1 MRPIAIARRSS
12 LIDDGHVMSELLS
25 ATQSAAYSMTETTS
39 WAAEILTRAGVPQAD
54 ARTTAEVLV
63 RTDARG
69 FRTHGL
75 TRLRSYL
82 EKLKAGEVAAV
93 AEITADINGSYGI
106 VEAHDAL
113 GQVAGIAAIDHAI
126 RATEN
131 QPLVAVTLREA
142 GHLGALGVLVLR
154 AAEAGRVALMLQA
167 TPPIITMP
175 GVGGPMIGNN
185 PFAIAAPRTNGPPI
199 VVDMACS
206 VAARGNIVLA
216 ARSGEL
222 IPEGWAVDENGVP
235 TTDAKAAL
243 KGSLLAFGG
252 HKGLG
257 MSIIVELLAGS
268 LSGRPFESSLN
279 KDGQVRV
286 AAGNLN
292 AMFLVFNPDLM
303 IGRAAYDAHVTA
315 WTTHFKEAGR
325 DARVPG
331 ERAHA
336 AEVAANSDG
345 LVFQDDIANDLRSLG
360 DELGLPFPAA
370 IRKR

>member
-1 MRPIAIARRSS
+1 
-12 LIDDGHVMSELLS
+12 MSEQPS
-25 ATQSAAYSMTETTS
+25 ATAPFAPYSMATVTH
-39 WAAEILTRAGVPQAD
+39 WAATVLERAGVPQND
-54 ARTTAEVLV
+54 ARITAEVLV

-82 EKLKAGEVAAV
+82 DKLKSGEVATVARMT
-93 AEITADINGSYGI
+93 AEIRGSYGV
-106 VEAHDAL
+106 VEANGAL
-113 GQVAGIAAIDHAI
+113 GQVAGIVAVDHAI
-126 RATEN
+126 RATET
-131 QPLVAVTLREA
+131 QPLVSVTLREA

-185 PFAIAAPRTNGPPI
+185 PFAIAAPRTHGPPI

-206 VAARGNIVLA
+206 VAARGNIVMA
-216 ARSGEL
+216 ARSGAP

-235 TTDAKAAL
+235 TTDANAAL

-279 KDGQVRV
+279 KDGQIRV

-292 AMFLVFNPDLM
+292 AMFIVFNPDLM
-303 IGRAAYDAHVTA
+303 IGRAAFDAHVTA
-315 WTTHFKEAGR
+315 WTTHFKAAG
-325 DARVPG
+325 DGARVPG

-336 AEVAANSDG
+336 AETAAKAEG
-345 LVFQDDIANDLRSLG
+345 LIYQADIANDLHCLG
-360 DELGLPFPAA
+360 AEHGVPFPDGLHNMH
-370 IRKR
+370 

>member
-1 MRPIAIARRSS
+1 
-12 LIDDGHVMSELLS
+12 MSELPS
-25 ATQSAAYSMTETTS
+25 AVSSGSYPIADVTS
-39 WAAEILTRAGVPQAD
+39 WATSILGRAGVPQND
-54 ARTTAEVLV
+54 ARITAEVLV

-82 EKLKAGEVAAV
+82 EKLKSGEVSTA
-93 AEITADINGSYGI
+93 AEITANINGSYGV
-106 VEAHDAL
+106 VEANGAL
-113 GQVAGIAAIDHAI
+113 GQVAGMVAVDHAI
-126 RATEN
+126 RSTET
-131 QPLVAVTLREA
+131 QPLVCVTLREA

-175 GVGGPMIGNN
+175 GVGGPMLGNN

-199 VVDMACS
+199 VIDMACS

-216 ARSGEL
+216 ARSGEP

-235 TTDAKAAL
+235 TTDASAAL
-243 KGSLLAFGG
+243 KGALLPFAG

-279 KDGQVRV
+279 KGGQVRV

-292 AMFLVFNPDLM
+292 AMFIVFNPDLM
-303 IGRAAYDAHVTA
+303 IGRAAYDAHVCA
-315 WTTHFKEAGR
+315 WTAHLKAAGKG
-325 DARVPG
+325 ARVPG

-336 AEVAANSDG
+336 AEMAANSEG
-345 LVFQDDIANDLRSLG
+345 LTFQSDIAKDLRLLG
-360 DELGLPFPAA
+360 EEYDLPFPTLL
-370 IRKR
+370 RNQY

>member
-1 MRPIAIARRSS
+1 MSEMSSATSSGPYPIADVR
-12 LIDDGHVMSELLS
+12 
-25 ATQSAAYSMTETTS
+25 S
-39 WAAEILTRAGVPQAD
+39 WAAQILERAGVPQND
-54 ARTTAEVLV
+54 AQITAEVLV

-82 EKLKAGEVAAV
+82 EKLKSGEVATV
-93 AEITADINGSYGI
+93 ASMTADINGCYGV
-106 VEAHDAL
+106 VEANGAL
-113 GQVAGIAAIDHAI
+113 GQVAGIVAVDHAI
-126 RATEN
+126 RATET
-131 QPLVAVTLREA
+131 QPLVSVTLREA

-185 PFAIAAPRTNGPPI
+185 PFAIAAPRSNGPPI

-206 VAARGNIVLA
+206 VAARGNIILA
-216 ARSGEL
+216 ARSGEP
-222 IPEGWAVDENGVP
+222 IPEGWAVDEDGVP
-235 TTDAKAAL
+235 TTDASAAL

-268 LSGRPFESSLN
+268 LSGRTFEASLN

-292 AMFLVFNPDLM
+292 AMFIVFNPDLM
-303 IGRAAYDAHVTA
+303 IGRAAYDAHVSA
-315 WTTHFKEAGR
+315 WTTHFKAAGEG
-325 DARVPG
+325 ARVPG

-345 LVFQDDIANDLRSLG
+345 VIFQSDIANDLRRLG
-360 DELGLPFPAA
+360 EEYALPFPA
-370 IRKR
+370 IRRNRH